1 MTGDRI
7 EGLDLWRALL
17 VLAGLFV
24 HASFQLPRVALF
36 EVVEGAS
43 QAFRM
48 GAFFAISGLLAAG
61 VLQRRRPLDWLAGRA
76 MQLGVPAIVGL
87 ATLSP
92 LIWLLV
98 ASAPRAAGRM
108 PLPFEW
114 HHLWFLYALSLY
126 SLVAI
131 GLDHVDRRHAL
142 AARIEA
148 RVSGAASARTAMLLA
163 AVAVAMLIGASTAL
177 MTWVL
182 PGWAL
187 LPFVNLQLMAGYL
200 PMFVLGFA
208 LGRCEQLRREYVR
221 AGGFALAVV
230 AAAGLAFAL
239 AHVAPLTPEW
249 QARARFAAVVLCP
262 PAAFAL
268 ILRSALAIRRTPP
281 ALRRIADASYTIYV
295 LHLPIAA
302 AINTRVGPMLD
313 PHLAY
318 ALCAA
323 TAGVGSYWLHVGVV
337 SRVPLLA
344 LLVNGRQ
351 VRRREAALA

>member
-1 MTGDRI
+1 MTGERI
-7 EGLDLWRALL
+7 EGIDLWRALL
-17 VLAGLFV
+17 VLTGLFV

-61 VLQRRRPLDWLAGRA
+61 VLQRRRPLEWLAGRA

-126 SLVAI
+126 SLVAV
-131 GLDHVDRRHAL
+131 GLDALDRRHAL

-148 RVSGAASARTAMLLA
+148 RVHGPASARVSMLL
-163 AVAVAMLIGASTAL
+163 VALASATLIGAATAI
-177 MTWVL
+177 MRQML

-200 PMFVLGFA
+200 PMFMLGFA
-208 LGRCEQLRREYVR
+208 LGRCGQLRREYAR

-230 AAAGLAFAL
+230 AAAGVAFA
-239 AHVAPLTPEW
+239 VAYAAPMSSEW

-281 ALRRIADASYTIYV
+281 ALRRVADASYTIYV

-323 TAGVGSYWLHVGVV
+323 TAGAVSYGLHVGVV

-344 LLVNGRQ
+344 LLVNGRP